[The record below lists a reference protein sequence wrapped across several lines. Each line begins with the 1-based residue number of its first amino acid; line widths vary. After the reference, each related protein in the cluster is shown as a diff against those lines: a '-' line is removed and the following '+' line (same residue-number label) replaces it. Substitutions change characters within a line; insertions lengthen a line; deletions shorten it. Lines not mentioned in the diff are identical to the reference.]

1 MLECVKKINQT
12 QRQKP
17 LDCAA
22 LAAQTAT
29 LEKMMDVLGIC
40 LEFVHMTAED
50 KAVYRAWKEAVQ
62 EKNYEQADLY
72 RAQLLEKGIL

>member
-1 MLECVKKINQT
+1 
-12 QRQKP
+12 
-17 LDCAA
+17 
-22 LAAQTAT
+22 
-29 LEKMMDVLGIC
+29 MMDVLGIC